1 MKVRTPHV
9 ADTDTA
15 RWKLKLLEDTCLPHI
30 SGCDD
35 IVASENS
42 HTYIE
47 LWNTQKGLQ
56 HSTREDTSGSSFPT
70 TFPISPVSGVSLA
83 AQVIRLLEGKG
94 ADYWYS

>member
-1 MKVRTPHV
+1 MKQVRTPHV

-56 HSTREDTSGSSFPT
+56 HGTQFMELTPNAFQRQLALVTGETQSNVYKFREGTHGE
-70 TFPISPVSGVSLA
+70 VM
-83 AQVIRLLEGKG
+83 EN
-94 ADYWYS
+94 

>member
-1 MKVRTPHV
+1 MKQVRTPHV

-56 HSTREDTSGSSFPT
+56 GSSSKRIKQQP
-70 TFPISPVSGVSLA
+70 SPPRKLHAYLQS
-83 AQVIRLLEGKG
+83 
-94 ADYWYS
+94 